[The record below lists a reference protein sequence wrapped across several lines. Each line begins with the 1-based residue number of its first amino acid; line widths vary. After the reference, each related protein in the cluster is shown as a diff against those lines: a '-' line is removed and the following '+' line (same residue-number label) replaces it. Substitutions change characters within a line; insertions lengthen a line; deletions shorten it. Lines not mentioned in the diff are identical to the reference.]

1 MLLQFVENPKLDTG
15 VVAELRSAVGWD
27 AEKKRLEMVVG
38 CTYMTAACFDDN
50 QLVGFVDVM
59 SDGLD
64 DALIRGLVVHPAFQR
79 RGIGLQLLQ
88 MVIGQTKKDGIK
100 TTNVLFDPGLIDFY
114 QKAGFKIICG
124 GIIENETEG
133 F

>member
-1 MLLQFVENPKLDTG
+1 VLLQFVENPKLDAM

-27 AEKKRLEMVVG
+27 AERKRLKKVVG
-38 CTYMTAACFDDN
+38 CTYMTAACFDDD

-64 DALIRGLVVHPAFQR
+64 DALIRGLVVHPAYQR
-79 RGIGLQLLQ
+79 RGIGLKLLQ
-88 MVIGQTKKDGIK
+88 MVISQTKKDSIK
-100 TTNVLFDPGLIDFY
+100 TTNVLFDPGLSDFY

-124 GIIENETEG
+124 GIIESETEG